1 MTTFGHAKARA
12 YGAAF
17 DVFFRVMRRL
27 VGEAGIARLANDSD
41 DHFSL
46 ISVGDGKAFSV
57 HVVIKY
63 GPVFDA
69 SGLDAIL
76 DPPTALDPTK
86 N

>member
-1 MTTFGHAKARA
+1 MTTFEHAKARA

-27 VGEAGIARLANDSD
+27 VGEAGIARLAGDSD

-46 ISVGDGKAFSV
+46 ISVGGGKAFSV

-63 GPVFDA
+63 GPIFD
-69 SGLDAIL
+69 SSELDAIL
-76 DPPTALDPTK
+76 DPQPTLDPTK